1 MNGIYGSSS
10 VGVFVASSS
19 LWTMADFLLIE
30 TLLIET
36 FDNLVLGYGLFLL
49 PYLLDPL

>member
-36 FDNLVLGYGLFLL
+36 FDNLVLG
-49 PYLLDPL
+49 